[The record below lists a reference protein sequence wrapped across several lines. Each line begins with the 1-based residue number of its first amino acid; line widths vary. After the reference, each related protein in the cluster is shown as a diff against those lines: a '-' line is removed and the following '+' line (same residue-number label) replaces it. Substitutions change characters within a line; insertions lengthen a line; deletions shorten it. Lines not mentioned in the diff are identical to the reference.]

1 MKIVSAC
8 LADIKCNYKGESKP
22 NQRIIDLVKK
32 GEAIPVCPEQLGG
45 LPTPRPPAEQMGDK
59 VFNKNGEDVTE
70 YFVRGANEVLR
81 IAVIYNC
88 KEAILK
94 SKSPSC
100 GFGQVYDGNFTET
113 LIRGNGITADL
124 LIANGIKVYTEENFK

>member
-45 LPTPRPPAEQMGDK
+45 LPTPRIPAEKRGDK

-88 KEAILK
+88 EEAILK
-94 SKSPSC
+94 SKNPSC

>member
-8 LADIKCNYKGESKP
+8 LADIKCNYKGESRP

-45 LPTPRPPAEQMGDK
+45 LPTPRIPAEKRGDK

-88 KEAILK
+88 EEAILK

-100 GFGQVYDGNFTET
+100 GFGQIYDGNFTET